1 DTLLAMIN
9 NVEIG
14 DTGYAVLFDES
25 GKYLAHPDESYIGK
39 DGSEE
44 EFYKKITNSGDR
56 GVVDY
61 QHDGEDKIMGYVKND
76 TTDWIIG
83 GTVFTKEFKEKAQ
96 VIIGPT
102 AVCLV
107 IVLITA
113 TIASMFI
120 TRRLTTPIKHLQETM
135 KEVEAGN
142 LMAEVDLH
150 RADELGQVSQSFH
163 HMLQQMREMMQNM
176 SGISLHVSEAAQTLV
191 ASTEENTAS
200 ANEVA
205 TTMEEIASGA
215 ADRSEFVEQN
225 NAATEILTEMTKQIE
240 AQNNTMHKEAQTM
253 TKVAE
258 EGTATVVE
266 LRQQS
271 EQTGEMTSEVVEAI
285 HKLDERSTNINE
297 IVHQISDIASQT
309 NLLALNAAIEA
320 ARAGENGRGFAVV
333 ADEVRKLA
341 EQS

>member
-1 DTLLAMIN
+1 
-9 NVEIG
+9 
-14 DTGYAVLFDES
+14 
-25 GKYLAHPDESYIGK
+25 
-39 DGSEE
+39 
-44 EFYKKITNSGDR
+44 
-56 GVVDY
+56 
-61 QHDGEDKIMGYVKND
+61 
-76 TTDWIIG
+76 
-83 GTVFTKEFKEKAQ
+83 
-96 VIIGPT
+96 
-102 AVCLV
+102 
-107 IVLITA
+107 
-113 TIASMFI
+113 
-120 TRRLTTPIKHLQETM
+120 
-135 KEVEAGN
+135 
-142 LMAEVDLH
+142 
-150 RADELGQVSQSFH
+150 
-163 HMLQQMREMMQNM
+163 
-176 SGISLHVSEAAQTLV
+176 
-191 ASTEENTAS
+191 
-200 ANEVA
+200 NEVA

-215 ADRSEFVEQN
+215 ADQSELVEQN

-258 EGTATVVE
+258 EGPATVGE

-341 EQS
+341 EQSGSALGDISALISEMQDETRRTVSLVTKTSEVIEAQSDAVNETGKAFN